1 MKNPTNEEIEGLL
14 INILSDGFNRSLSEL
29 RSVGVVDQKK
39 LSERYK
45 GVGSEYYDRVTEQIE
60 LTARW
65 AAPAVRRLF
74 FDEPQ

>member
-14 INILSDGFNRSLSEL
+14 INILSDGFNRSLSEF

-60 LTARW
+60 LTARL

-74 FDEPQ
+74 LDEPQ